1 MMLDTLAALLK
12 RAPMTWDRLAC
23 EPNAFLDACRDE
35 EVSGLVYHHLR
46 DAPAFATWP
55 RVVRDALGDASRAAV
70 ARELVVQREIRRV
83 VDALGARGISPV
95 LLKGTALAYTV
106 YPHPSLRPRSDTD
119 LLVRRTDTEAVR
131 ESLAAL
137 GYTPS
142 LLCDGEWLFRQFE
155 WAREDEFGVSHAL
168 DVHWAISTQA
178 AFADVLT
185 YDELAA
191 RAAPAAALGASAR
204 VPATVDALLLALIHP
219 VMHHQNQRR
228 LLWAYD
234 VHLLAE
240 TLDALGFQEFA
251 AWATAKRVAAV
262 CAEGLRAAREWFGGP
277 VPRDVVDQLAAVS
290 RIEQPT
296 AAYLAPAR
304 TWKDETTAHLRGLPR
319 WRDRLRLLKEIAVPA
334 PAYML
339 RAYGVGGSGLGKT
352 LLPALYLH
360 RSVRGMWRVISGRK

>member
-1 MMLDTLAALLK
+1 MILDTLAALLR
-12 RAPMTWDRLAC
+12 RASMTWDRVAC
-23 EPNAFLDACRDE
+23 EPHTFLDACREE
-35 EVSGLVYHHLR
+35 EVSGLLYHHLR
-46 DAPAFATWP
+46 GAPAFATWP
-55 RVVRDALGDASRAAV
+55 RTVRETLADASRAAV
-70 ARELVVQREIRRV
+70 ARELLVQREVRRV
-83 VDALGARGISPV
+83 LDALGAHDVHPV

-131 ESLAAL
+131 ASLAAL

-178 AFADVLT
+178 AFTEVLT

-191 RAAPAAALGASAR
+191 RAVEAPALGASAR

-240 TLDALGFQEFA
+240 TLDARAFQEFA

-262 CAEGLRAAREWFGGP
+262 CAQGLRAARAWFGTEIPSGVLQRLDGAP
-277 VPRDVVDQLAAVS
+277 PG
-290 RIEQPT
+290 EQPT
-296 AAYLAPAR
+296 AAYLAVERSWAR
-304 TWKDETTAHLRGLPR
+304 ETVANLRGLAR
-319 WRDRLRLLKEIAVPA
+319 WQDRLRLLREIALPS
-334 PAYML
+334 PAYM
-339 RAYGVGGSGLGKT
+339 RQAYGLDGSGPGLV

-360 RSVRGMWRVISGRK
+360 RGMRGMWRVISGRK